1 MYNNCKIVNIVWIE
15 RGIIL
20 TLIYYIIKYYDKLQT
35 NIIIVDNELY
45 CNFLRTLFPKLSFKM
60 YKEHEDI
67 NFYFNIRKIIRQQDI
82 IIDYISNYNNIIN
95 TSKISLIPWYDMN
108 DPLIVYKYNSKKKL
122 NINKYKDFIKKF
134 SNCKRGNYNS
144 MMWDSIIENNIIKK
158 YIIFSKNNYNQFIQ
172 FLNNFIK
179 SNYTNTIIEKPKII
193 YVPVN
198 TTNDNN
204 LNEQLELITK
214 KTKLINSLI
223 KK

>member
-1 MYNNCKIVNIVWIE
+1 
-15 RGIIL
+15 
-20 TLIYYIIKYYDKLQT
+20 
-35 NIIIVDNELY
+35 
-45 CNFLRTLFPKLSFKM
+45 
-60 YKEHEDI
+60 
-67 NFYFNIRKIIRQQDI
+67 
-82 IIDYISNYNNIIN
+82 
-95 TSKISLIPWYDMN
+95 MN
-108 DPLIVYKYNSKKKL
+108 DPLIVYKYNSKKKI

-134 SNCKRGNYNS
+134 SNCKRGNYNG

-158 YIIFSKNNYNQFIQ
+158 YILFSKNNYNQFIL

-198 TTNDNN
+198 TPNDNI
-204 LNEQLELITK
+204 NEQLELITK